1 MIKDQN
7 IDKTTKSVLAIIS
20 LHKHATAT
28 TGTNLM
34 MVGVPF
40 DCKVLNA
47 TITTMSSTSATG
59 TVDIIALTAATGTAG
74 VSIFSSANTVAGT
87 AGAYLDASPICP
99 IRQVL
104 KFLWALYWL
113 CRQVMLFWGTLL
125 LICTLDHL
133 LAKKLQLAEA
143 IKEITNG

>member
-20 LHKHATAT
+20 LHKHATGT

-87 AGAYLDASPICP
+87 AGAYLDASPNLSNTTGVKVPLGTVLALQTGNAVLGDIAVDLY
-99 IRQVL
+99 IRPLVGQETAVGGS
-104 KFLWALYWL
+104 Y
-113 CRQVMLFWGTLL
+113 
-125 LICTLDHL
+125 
-133 LAKKLQLAEA
+133 
-143 IKEITNG
+143 